1 MKILIIYDV
10 IVDIFRTMWTQPK
23 AFLTNVFLLLNE

>member
-1 MKILIIYDV
+1 MKILIIFD
-10 IVDIFRTMWTQPK
+10 IVTDIFRAMWTQPK